1 MDPKHDP
8 EAQPDL
14 GSAFVSRREL
24 PDGYTSS
31 ILRLKVN
38 FKSRGIFVAGNN
50 LSIGAVARQAG
61 LRASALRFYEREG
74 LLPRAARSGGKRI
87 YADSIL
93 ERLEVIEFAKEC
105 GFRLEE
111 IRRLLHGAPGERV
124 SARWQT
130 LVREKLEELKA
141 QQERIAVMQSLLE
154 RAGKCRCLDVSECG
168 RNLLARRY
176 EAGTL

>member
-1 MDPKHDP
+1 M
-8 EAQPDL
+8 A
-14 GSAFVSRREL
+14 GS
-24 PDGYTSS
+24 
-31 ILRLKVN
+31 
-38 FKSRGIFVAGNN
+38 N

-130 LVREKLEELKA
+130 LVSSAIQSENFSLTNSPTPRPRVDRECVESLRRPCDRQLRSCCQVVAVGLAADQTGCWPRGHIPACGTA
-141 QQERIAVMQSLLE
+141 QTSERRVPL
-154 RAGKCRCLDVSECG
+154 CR
-168 RNLLARRY
+168 
-176 EAGTL
+176 

>member
-1 MDPKHDP
+1 
-8 EAQPDL
+8 
-14 GSAFVSRREL
+14 
-24 PDGYTSS
+24 
-31 ILRLKVN
+31 
-38 FKSRGIFVAGNN
+38 VAGNN

-61 LRASALRFYEREG
+61 VRASTLRYYEKEG
-74 LLPRAARSGGKRI
+74 LLPRAAREGGKRI

-130 LVREKLEELKA
+130 LVRDKLQELKA
-141 QQERIAVMQSLLE
+141 QQERIAVMQSLLK
-154 RAGKCRCLDVSECG
+154 RAGKCQCLDVSECG

>member
-1 MDPKHDP
+1 M
-8 EAQPDL
+8 
-14 GSAFVSRREL
+14 
-24 PDGYTSS
+24 
-31 ILRLKVN
+31 
-38 FKSRGIFVAGNN
+38 AGNN
-50 LSIGAVARQAG
+50 LNIGAVARQAG
-61 LRASALRFYEREG
+61 VRASTLRYYEKEG

-130 LVREKLEELKA
+130 LVRDKLEELKA
-141 QQERIAVMQSLLE
+141 QQKRIAVMQSLLE
-154 RAGKCRCLDVSECG
+154 RAGKCQCLDVSECG

>member
-1 MDPKHDP
+1 MITLERKCCP
-8 EAQPDL
+8 
-14 GSAFVSRREL
+14 F
-24 PDGYTSS
+24 
-31 ILRLKVN
+31 
-38 FKSRGIFVAGNN
+38 F
-50 LSIGAVARQAG
+50 
-61 LRASALRFYEREG
+61 RF
-74 LLPRAARSGGKRI
+74 
-87 YADSIL
+87 
-93 ERLEVIEFAKEC
+93 RLEVIEFAKEC

-130 LVREKLEELKA
+130 LVRDKLAELKA

>member
-1 MDPKHDP
+1 M
-8 EAQPDL
+8 
-14 GSAFVSRREL
+14 
-24 PDGYTSS
+24 
-31 ILRLKVN
+31 
-38 FKSRGIFVAGNN
+38 AGNY
-50 LSIGAVARQAG
+50 LSIGEVARRSG
-61 LRASALRFYEREG
+61 IRASAVRFYEKER
-74 LLPRAARSGGKRI
+74 LLPPAPRSGGKRL
-87 YADSIL
+87 YGDSIL

-130 LVREKLEELKA
+130 LVRDKLAELKA